1 MSLKPSL
8 IKPVPELTARIA
20 HAAFPNGNP
29 YLMLRDELGTLY
41 EDEDVAALFSRRGQP
56 GLAPWRLALVT
67 ILQFRENLADR
78 QAAEAVRARMDWK
91 YLLGLELSDPGFDF
105 SALSEF
111 RGRLIGGQ
119 QEALLLERLLERCRE
134 LGLLKA
140 RGRQRTDATHVLASI
155 RVLNRLELVAET
167 LRAALNAVATLAAE
181 WLQRWVPSTWYER
194 YARRIED
201 SRLPKEAAERE
212 AYAQTVGEDGFMLLD
227 ALESPEAPAALRTA
241 PSIETLRQV
250 WQRHYARS
258 GATPDGK
265 PARVRLKA
273 KAELPP
279 AAQGIESPYD
289 PQARYRAKRDMCW
302 TGYMAHLSETCEDKE
317 IHLIT
322 HVHTTTAAVHEARC
336 TAPIQQALID
346 KALAPSEH
354 LVDAGYVD
362 AELLVSSQTE
372 HNIVLFGPTRHNP
385 SWQSQVE
392 GAYAIE
398 QFEVDWANK
407 QVRCPQGQRSVS
419 WSTPAE
425 GTVNPRISVVF
436 RKADCETCRARAL
449 CTRSP
454 RGARQVKLLPLPQQE
469 ALNAAR
475 ARFTSEQGRQRYRR
489 RAGIEGTLS
498 QGVRAFG
505 LRRTRYRG
513 LAKTHLQH
521 LATAAAI
528 NLDRLF
534 AWQTEKPRAAT
545 RTSRFAALAP

>member
-1 MSLKPSL
+1 MSLKPMM
-8 IKPVPELTARIA
+8 IEPVPALTVQVAR
-20 HAAFPNGNP
+20 AAFPRGNV
-29 YLMLRDELGTLY
+29 YLTLRDELGI
-41 EDEDVAALFSRRGQP
+41 LFGEEAFADLFPLCGQP
-56 GLAPWRLALVT
+56 ALPPWRLALVT
-67 ILQFRENLADR
+67 LLQFRENLSDR
-78 QAAEAVRARMDWK
+78 QAADSVRARLDWK

-105 SALSEF
+105 SVLSEF

-181 WLQRWVPSTWYER
+181 WLQSWVPPAWYER

-212 AYAQTVGEDGFMLLD
+212 AYARTVGEDGCMLLD
-227 ALESPEAPAALRTA
+227 ALQSPAAPAALRTV
-241 PSIETLRQV
+241 PIIETLRQV

-258 GATPDGK
+258 TATPDGK
-265 PARVRLKA
+265 PAHVRFKA

-302 TGYMAHLSETCEDKE
+302 TGYMAHLSETCENEE

-322 HVHTTTAAVHEARC
+322 HIHTTTAAVHEARC
-336 TAPIQQALID
+336 TAPIQQALVD
-346 KALAPSEH
+346 KELAPSEH

-362 AELLVSSQTE
+362 AELLVNSQTE
-372 HNIVLFGPTRHNP
+372 QSIALFGPTRHNP
-385 SWQSQVE
+385 SWQSKVE

-398 QFEVDWANK
+398 PFEVDWASK

-425 GTVNPRISVVF
+425 GTVNPRISVMF
-436 RKADCETCRARAL
+436 RKADCKACGARAL
-449 CTRSP
+449 GTRSP
-454 RGARQVKLLPLPQQE
+454 RGARQVKLLPPPQQE

-475 ARFTSEQGRQRYRR
+475 ARFTAAEGRQQYRR

-505 LRRTRYRG
+505 LRRARYRG
-513 LAKTHLQH
+513 LVKTPLQH

-534 AWQTEKPRAAT
+534 AWLTERPRAAT